1 MNKIIITLLLAISPL
16 ILLADSEKE
25 SKYDPALCK
34 MFQDK
39 IKSYEKKMRDDSYA
53 KTTLESYK
61 KEQRYIA
68 QNSNCVSAFL
78 VCLG

>member
-1 MNKIIITLLLAISPL
+1 MNKIITTLLLSLSPL
-16 ILLADSEKE
+16 ILLADSDKE

-61 KEQRYIA
+61 KRAKIY
-68 QNSNCVSAFL
+68 CTK
-78 VCLG
+78 

>member
-1 MNKIIITLLLAISPL
+1 MNKIIVALFLALSPL
-16 ILLADSEKE
+16 ILIANSDKE

-61 KEQRYIA
+61 KRAKIY
-68 QNSNCVSAFL
+68 CTK
-78 VCLG
+78 